1 MAIYVYRSIAYWN
14 ETDAAGIVH
23 FSNFFRFC
31 ERAEEDF
38 WINRYGG
45 LGVAR
50 EKFNI
55 LFPRV
60 RAECSFYFPIYPYDR
75 FRVEIEDII
84 VGRSS
89 ITYRHKIFNESR
101 GNRLSAECIITTVC
115 VERGKMSSIPI
126 PDEIREFL
134 FKNGAKKK

>member
-1 MAIYVYRSIAYWN
+1 MAIYIYRSIAYWN

-23 FSNFFRFC
+23 FSNFFRYC

-38 WINRYGG
+38 WINNYGG
-45 LGVAR
+45 LNEAR
-50 EKFNI
+50 EKFDV

-60 RAECSFYFPIYPYDR
+60 RAECKYYFPIYPYDK

-84 VGRSS
+84 LGNSS

-101 GNRLSAECIITTVC
+101 GDRLSAECTITVVC
-115 VERGKMSSIPI
+115 VKKDSMKSVPLPEELRN
-126 PDEIREFL
+126 FL
-134 FKNGAKKK
+134 KRHGAKEK

>member
-1 MAIYVYRSIAYWN
+1 MAVHIYRSVAYWN

-38 WINRYGG
+38 WISKYGG
-45 LGVAR
+45 LNEAR
-50 EKFNI
+50 KKFDV

-60 RAECSFYFPIYPYDR
+60 RAECNFYFPIYPYDR

-84 VGRSS
+84 IGNSS
-89 ITYRHKIFNESR
+89 ITYRHKIYNESK
-101 GNRLSAECIITTVC
+101 GDKLSAECVITVVC
-115 VERGKMSSIPI
+115 VDRVSMKSRQL
-126 PDEIREFL
+126 PDEVRSFLIKHGARE
-134 FKNGAKKK
+134 K

>member
-1 MAIYVYRSIAYWN
+1 MAVHIYRSVAYRN

-38 WINRYGG
+38 WISKYGG
-45 LGVAR
+45 LNEAR
-50 EKFNI
+50 KKFDV

-60 RAECSFYFPIYPYDR
+60 RAECNYNFPIYPYDK

-84 VGRSS
+84 IGNSS
-89 ITYRHKIFNESR
+89 ITYRHKIYNESR
-101 GNRLSAECIITTVC
+101 GDRLSAECTITVVC
-115 VERGKMSSIPI
+115 VKKDSMKSTPI
-126 PDEIREFL
+126 PEEVRTFL
-134 FKNGAKKK
+134 VGHGAKEK